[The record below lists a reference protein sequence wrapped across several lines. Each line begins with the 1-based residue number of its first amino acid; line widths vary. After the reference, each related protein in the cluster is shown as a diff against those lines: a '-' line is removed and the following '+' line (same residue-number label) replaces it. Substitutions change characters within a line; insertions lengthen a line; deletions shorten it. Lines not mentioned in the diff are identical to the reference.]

1 MRKLVV
7 STLLVLMSSVS
18 VAETDVSFNAG
29 ISAFYGIGLG
39 FGIEV
44 QPFEH
49 TSFMAGVGGFGSYA
63 ASALYY
69 FDPEQGGA
77 YLGVSYG
84 VVEWME
90 TYKSNSS
97 DPVDEGLKGISVIVG
112 RQFLMGD
119 VWFMRL
125 GAGLSKRL
133 EESSYND
140 DSTTYQDGND
150 DTWID
155 VDLSIGFRL

>member
-1 MRKLVV
+1 MKKFVV
-7 STLLVLMSSVS
+7 VMLLVLISSVPR
-18 VAETDVSFNAG
+18 AETDVSLNAG

-39 FGIEV
+39 LGVEV

-69 FDPEQGGA
+69 FEPERGGA

-90 TYKSNSS
+90 TYKSNSH
-97 DPVDEGLKGISVIVG
+97 DPVDEGLKGVSVIVG

-119 VWFMRL
+119 VWFARL
-125 GAGLSKRL
+125 GAGLTKRL
-133 EESSYND
+133 EESKYND
-140 DSTTYQDGND
+140 DSTIYEDGND
-150 DTWID
+150 DIWIN